1 VEKSARKG
9 PKAVVR
15 AVRVRRVRGRRR
27 GRGMVE
33 LMGVVEGYG
42 FLVLWRDSRRDLV
55 MGGCEVALEGE
66 GH

>member
-1 VEKSARKG
+1 
-9 PKAVVR
+9 
-15 AVRVRRVRGRRR
+15 
-27 GRGMVE
+27 MVE